1 MSMRSYA
8 KLPDLLA
15 RSTSAVGLMIS
26 LGEEFISR
34 GITEMD
40 AHILPKVRVA
50 LGGVN
55 PRIPPN
61 YALMIWFT
69 MEVGI
74 AVITLTLHPQPSPG
88 HKCSHLVY
96 EYDSYSINVNTYSH
110 ITYECLASCGLMKG
124 QWYIICIWC
133 LRLPGTFLN

>member
-15 RSTSAVGLMIS
+15 RSTSVVGLMIS

-50 LGGVN
+50 LEGVN

-69 MEVGI
+69 MEVSIGCNNTNMHNN
-74 AVITLTLHPQPSPG
+74 AVG
-88 HKCSHLVY
+88 V
-96 EYDSYSINVNTYSH
+96 
-110 ITYECLASCGLMKG
+110 
-124 QWYIICIWC
+124 
-133 LRLPGTFLN
+133 

>member
-1 MSMRSYA
+1 MTSTAHSVYWLFVPFRYLSRCILIEFRAPSLEISMRSYA

-34 GITEMD
+34 GLTEMD

-69 MEVGI
+69 MEV
-74 AVITLTLHPQPSPG
+74 
-88 HKCSHLVY
+88 
-96 EYDSYSINVNTYSH
+96 SI
-110 ITYECLASCGLMKG
+110 
-124 QWYIICIWC
+124 YI
-133 LRLPGTFLN
+133 